1 LIDLV
6 IVHLFNN
13 ALSTEVCSIE
23 GLVVYECSFGKDLE
37 ASGCGLF

>member
-1 LIDLV
+1 V

-13 ALSTEVCSIE
+13 ALSTEVVCSME
-23 GLVVYECSFGKDLE
+23 GLVVYECSIGKAVE